1 MAQARSIHL
10 DDFSPVI
17 SYSPAQDG
25 WNAVFPFPGSP
36 QPQPGAPATNSS
48 HVTSLEG
55 AGLTISWTGT
65 SVALHGA
72 STGPFDVILDN
83 ATTKTFSRQNGILFA
98 QNNMDFAPHT
108 IQLAAHSTVTF
119 TGADVGVD
127 SPPAPPDAGFQ
138 TVNPSDWT
146 FSGDWHTTQTDF
158 PDGSSREANECTS
171 IGGSVSLTFEGAAL
185 HLTGFVSPRGGLY
198 NVTLDSITTVLNAS
212 APWTL
217 ETTLF
222 FQTGLDFRQ
231 RHTLTVTNA
240 EGNRAMSLRAVA
252 VGEAPP
258 RSPMEPPPPPN
269 TVAGLPQGT
278 GIALIVGAVVAFICL
293 LVFIFLI
300 WRHYHRRNQ
309 LRRLEQARIKEIV
322 DFSSEY
328 LPPPVP
334 PPSLA
339 SARRRP
345 PPLPLSRSSRTP
357 SSLDDYD
364 SRVASPELP
373 PSATPSL
380 RMKLAKSLLPHL
392 RDGSSSSGH
401 SGRRSY
407 LRSIHSLS
415 QQYVYDSR
423 DRDDI
428 AFNTTSG
435 DPDADFRVHDEPI
448 AHDPADDFEIDA
460 DAIFNALSK
469 APRDGHEQRR
479 RRQDASFLEFTN
491 TTSSSEYGTAQ
502 SHSARTSSMIR
513 SMTASEITGTD
524 RDASSSIPYFT
535 PAARAN
541 RRSSLSQ
548 TISFSRAH
556 HQESRP
562 MEMTFPRSKKGVI
575 SFAQTVDSDPPKTPS
590 EMVPRSISPPV
601 DRRARLEPSPYPQTS
616 SSAMASAGHGTPSE
630 QYYSVASGMH
640 TASTSGGDASSGR
653 RGIPSGQSSQ
663 FLEQHTVSESGR
675 RAIPSG
681 ESSQLLDALAP
692 SPPAIQREPAHHEQ
706 SSSFT
711 HHDQLPSSP
720 PTVNPGSPVPSSL
733 NIRGEPSPSTAP
745 PPGPPPPLPHPFSMV
760 GPSAPTGAPPVQ
772 VQVLPASPVSP
783 GRRSPSPPPWPLP
796 TRTHKERVLR
806 KLLGGDSQPVRPPV
820 PDFDRRDQQ

>member
-1 MAQARSIHL
+1 MAQKSSIHL

-25 WNAVFPFPGSP
+25 WQAVFVGT
-36 QPQPGAPATNSS
+36 QPPLGAPAANSS

-83 ATTKTFSRQNGILFA
+83 ATTQTLPSQSSGILFA
-98 QNNMDFAPHT
+98 QNNMSFRPHT

-127 SPPAPPDAGFQ
+127 SPPAPPDAGFR

-146 FSGDWHTTQTDF
+146 FSGDWRPTQTDF
-158 PDGSSREANECTS
+158 PDGRSLDANECTD
-171 IGGSVSLTFEGAAL
+171 IGSAVSLTFEGAAV

-222 FQTGLDFRQ
+222 FQTGLDFRRQ
-231 RHTLTVTNA
+231 HTLTVTNA

-252 VGEAPP
+252 VGDAPP
-258 RSPMEPPPPPN
+258 RSPMEPPPPSKS
-269 TVAGLPQGT
+269 VAGLPQGT
-278 GIALIVGAVVAFICL
+278 GIALIVGAVIAFICL

-309 LRRLEQARIKEIV
+309 LRRQQQARIKEIV

-345 PPLPLSRSSRTP
+345 PPLPLSRSSRTT
-357 SSLDDYD
+357 SSLDYD

-380 RMKLAKSLLPHL
+380 RMKLAKTLLPHL

-407 LRSIHSLS
+407 LRSVNSLS
-415 QQYVYDSR
+415 QQYVYDPR
-423 DRDDI
+423 DRDDV
-428 AFNTTSG
+428 AFNTAGG
-435 DPDADFRVHDEPI
+435 DPDAEFRIHDEPVP
-448 AHDPADDFEIDA
+448 HDPADDFEIDA

-469 APRDGHEQRR
+469 APPEGHAQRR

-524 RDASSSIPYFT
+524 REASSSIPYFT

-548 TISFSRAH
+548 TLSFSRAH

-590 EMVPRSISPPV
+590 EMVPRSISPPAE
-601 DRRARLEPSPYPQTS
+601 RRARLDPSPYPQTS
-616 SSAMASAGHGTPSE
+616 SSAMASAGHATPSE

-663 FLEQHTVSESGR
+663 FLERHTVSESGR

-681 ESSQLLDALAP
+681 ESSQLLDPLAP
-692 SPPAIQREPAHHEQ
+692 SSPEVRRDPAHHEQ

-711 HHDQLPSSP
+711 NHDQLPSSP
-720 PTVNPGSPVPSSL
+720 PTLNPGSPVPSSL

-745 PPGPPPPLPHPFSMV
+745 PTGPPPPLPHPFSMV
-760 GPSAPTGAPPVQ
+760 GPSAHAGAPPVQ
-772 VQVLPASPVSP
+772 VQVLPASPISP

-796 TRTHKERVLR
+796 TLTHKERVLR
-806 KLLGGDSQPVRPPV
+806 KILGVDSQTTRPPV
-820 PDFDRRDQQ
+820 PDFDR